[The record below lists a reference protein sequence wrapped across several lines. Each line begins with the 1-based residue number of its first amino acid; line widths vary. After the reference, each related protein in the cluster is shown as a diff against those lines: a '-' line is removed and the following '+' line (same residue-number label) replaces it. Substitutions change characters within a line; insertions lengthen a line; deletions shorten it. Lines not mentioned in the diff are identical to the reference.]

1 MKLSFFLDRS
11 ISGVLYEKG
20 LSKGEADKKA
30 ILFSKVV
37 QSLIEVGIDSERESF
52 GHFVPGRIEILGK
65 HTDYGGGRSIV
76 MTVERGF
83 CIVAVPRDDN
93 LVTLL
98 SAEDGE
104 QIKVVLSP
112 DIILPESGWTNYP
125 MTVLRRMCRNFGELR
140 GADIA
145 FISDLPQAAGL
156 SSSSAFMISIFLSIA
171 ARNNLYDNPI
181 YTACVKND
189 LELAAYLGTVENGQN
204 FGVLLGDRGV
214 GTFGGSEDHT
224 AIICSEPNKLSQ
236 FAYCPARLERQ
247 IAVSSEFIFL
257 VGFSGVTAEK
267 TGAAQA
273 EYNRAAFQVGELIDI
288 WRTSTGGKEIYLADI
303 LKSASDAHN
312 NLIRAISKSDH
323 SRYPRAEL
331 LKRLE
336 HFAIE
341 DGEIIDAASD
351 AFITGDLSNFGLIV
365 DRSQKLGADIL
376 GNQIPET
383 ISLAGVARKS
393 GAYAAS
399 SFGAGF
405 GGAVWALVDKENAE
419 RFIDTWQVAYSK
431 LHPESARLAQYFFSC
446 PGPAAFNLIA

>member
-1 MKLSFFLDRS
+1 MKLSSFTDGS
-11 ISGVLYEKG
+11 ISKMLYENG
-20 LSKGEADKKA
+20 LTKGEADKKA
-30 ILFSKVV
+30 ILFTKVV
-37 QSLIEVGIDSERESF
+37 QSLTEMGINSDRKSV

-83 CIVAVPRDDN
+83 CIVAVPREDN

-98 SAEDGE
+98 SVEDGE
-104 QIKVVLSP
+104 QIEVLLSP
-112 DIILPESGWTNYP
+112 DIILPDSGWTNYP
-125 MTVLRRMCRNFGELR
+125 ITVLRRMCRNFGKLQ

-156 SSSSAFMISIFLSIA
+156 SSSSAFMISIFLSVA
-171 ARNNLYDNPI
+171 ARNNLYSNPV
-181 YTACVKND
+181 YTANVKNN

-204 FGVLLGDRGV
+204 FGMLLGDRGV

-224 AIICSEPNKLSQ
+224 AIMCSVPDKLSQ

-247 IAVSSEFIFL
+247 LTVPSELVFS

-273 EYNRAAFQVGELIDI
+273 EYNRAALQLGELVDI
-288 WRTSTGGKEIYLADI
+288 WQKFTGFEENYLADI
-303 LKSASDAHN
+303 LKSTSDAQK
-312 NLIRAISKSDH
+312 NLIRAVSQSDH
-323 SRYPRAEL
+323 SNYPRADL
-331 LKRLE
+331 LRRLE
-336 HFAIE
+336 HFTIE

-351 AFITGDLSNFGLIV
+351 AFSIGELSNFGTIV

-383 ISLAGVARKS
+383 ISLAFEARKI

-405 GGAVWALVDKENAE
+405 GGAVWALVDKKNAE
-419 RFIDTWQVAYSK
+419 RFIDTWKIAYSR
-431 LHPESARLAQYFFSC
+431 LHPESARMAQYFLSC
-446 PGPAAFNLIA
+446 PGPAAFNLS